1 MSASPAPIPSAR
13 PGRDAEASAGTGAG
27 EKAHTSGDGP
37 LAAAETEPADA
48 VEAEDPAL
56 FADELAR
63 LEATIGVPYPARAD
77 VIEEMAA
84 DLLAAYREERA
95 RGHGREVARARA
107 LDRLGLNEEG
117 RSALEGVHAPAPLRL
132 LARLPATLRSWLHAV
147 ATATPLA
154 LLVVFLMVEIPVNE
168 VLRNGGP
175 VVTMI
180 LAFGSLGLLLEMQR
194 FFIWFVLRD
203 HSPEALRR
211 NTATPLYLAAATV
224 LLGLLGTSFRYYRF
238 LGRLP
243 EDLASLRIGLREP
256 LTSLIM
262 ACSLAALTVLLHG
275 ALTAGLRALK
285 VPDRV

>member
-1 MSASPAPIPSAR
+1 VAEGAGAWVDAAPAEEA
-13 PGRDAEASAGTGAG
+13 GEGADAE
-27 EKAHTSGDGP
+27 
-37 LAAAETEPADA
+37 DA
-48 VEAEDPAL
+48 AL

-63 LEATIGVPYPARAD
+63 LEANIGVPYPDRAD
-77 VIEEMAA
+77 VIEELAA

-95 RGHGREVARARA
+95 RGHDGQAARARA
-107 LDRLGLNEEG
+107 LSRLALDEDG
-117 RSALEGVHAPAPLRL
+117 RRALEGVHAPAPLRL
-132 LARLPATLRSWLHAV
+132 LARLPAGLRSWLHAL

-175 VVTMI
+175 IVTMV

-211 NTATPLYLAAATV
+211 NTPTPLYLAAATV
-224 LLGLLGTSFRYYRF
+224 LLGMLGTSVRYYKF

-243 EDLASLRIGLREP
+243 EDLGSLRVGLRDP

-285 VPDRV
+285 VPDRL